1 MIEGA
6 DSASFDAGEGIQY
19 GGECEA
25 VSRFVKE
32 ACPSF
37 VELKGMTFSGQGC
50 MLTMANCPW
59 YSEVGVGGE

>member
-25 VSRFVKE
+25 DWRRRTWR
-32 ACPSF
+32 A
-37 VELKGMTFSGQGC
+37 
-50 MLTMANCPW
+50 
-59 YSEVGVGGE
+59 